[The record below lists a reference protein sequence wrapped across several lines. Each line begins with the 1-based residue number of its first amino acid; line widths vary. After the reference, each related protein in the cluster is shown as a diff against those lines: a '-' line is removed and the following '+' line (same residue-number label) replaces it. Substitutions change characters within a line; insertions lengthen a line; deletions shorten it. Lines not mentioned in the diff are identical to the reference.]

1 MIGQSAGE
9 KLAKITHRNNVYWSY
24 FRINCVKTL
33 FINLKSL
40 ELLKFFFTISG
51 FSLGLDLSNHS
62 WKLPLTSRETVPLNE
77 LLQFSLRRCLCI
89 SKKFWASMFEEL
101 LHSENGL
108 YTSIW
113 EIHLHLYVETALDL
127 EKLQVIGQ
135 TQLQQLYLYLKE
147 LRTAGH
153 TQVQHLYLLYL
164 CFEKFRAA
172 GCIQLYSYLKE
183 LRATGLT
190 QLWQLYSYLEE
201 LRAAGDTQLEQRL
214 PSVTH
219 HGLNGLDVGEVGH
232 VGWLKQGGI
241 EYRTFRTSPLP
252 TPPPPPAPRRRE
264 RPRECGF
271 WRACSLASH

>member
-1 MIGQSAGE
+1 
-9 KLAKITHRNNVYWSY
+9 
-24 FRINCVKTL
+24 
-33 FINLKSL
+33 
-40 ELLKFFFTISG
+40 
-51 FSLGLDLSNHS
+51 
-62 WKLPLTSRETVPLNE
+62 
-77 LLQFSLRRCLCI
+77 
-89 SKKFWASMFEEL
+89 MFEEL

-190 QLWQLYSYLEE
+190 QL
-201 LRAAGDTQLEQRL
+201 
-214 PSVTH
+214 
-219 HGLNGLDVGEVGH
+219 
-232 VGWLKQGGI
+232 
-241 EYRTFRTSPLP
+241 
-252 TPPPPPAPRRRE
+252 
-264 RPRECGF
+264 
-271 WRACSLASH
+271 